1 MGHLSGSIELK
12 CVFAQRPLQT
22 GMMLRI
28 LNFFWVLN
36 WEHKMGRGNA
46 LAIICS
52 HASQYP
58 GKTNVLSFK
67 SRPYSAHIR
76 TSPFCLFQ
84 ITTLLKTSKTC
95 HGRCLQPVFLCPVH
109 WSLMKAWQN
118 QSLSRLRTFSKS
130 SLDFWWGARLRTKR
144 TSHQDLTA

>member
-1 MGHLSGSIELK
+1 MAPFWLHQIKVCLCTKGSSNRSDAEKFKL
-12 CVFAQRPLQT
+12 
-22 GMMLRI
+22 
-28 LNFFWVLN
+28 FWVLN
-36 WEHKMGRGNA
+36 WEHKMGRVNA

-58 GKTNVLSFK
+58 GKECVVLHIV
-67 SRPYSAHIR
+67 RAHIR

-84 ITTLLKTSKTC
+84 IITLLKTSKTC
-95 HGRCLQPVFLCPVH
+95 HRRCSQPVCLCPVH
-109 WSLMKAWQN
+109 WSLMKASQN
-118 QSLSRLRTFSKS
+118 QSLSRLRTFSES